1 MKSEGPSVVQE
12 RHGAGGLSW
21 WTGHLSEQCG
31 AVGVVRGHEV
41 NWDRC
46 QGPHSEPGSGG
57 HTVVWET
64 QKNRERNANQEAW
77 WG

>member
-1 MKSEGPSVVQE
+1 MGLGGQ
-12 RHGAGGLSW
+12 AGGP
-21 WTGHLSEQCG
+21 SEQCG

-41 NWDRC
+41 NGDRC
-46 QGPHSEPGSGG
+46 KGPHLEPGSGG
-57 HTVVWET
+57 RTVVWET